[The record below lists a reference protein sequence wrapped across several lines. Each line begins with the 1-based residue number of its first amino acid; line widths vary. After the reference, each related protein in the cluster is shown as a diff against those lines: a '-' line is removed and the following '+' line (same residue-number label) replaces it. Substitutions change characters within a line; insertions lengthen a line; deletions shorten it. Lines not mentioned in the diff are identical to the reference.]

1 MGQYDLSVGAFLL
14 GTIVNT
20 YLFGLVTYQ
29 FLVYKTTEFN
39 DPLWI
44 KSIVAVLFFLDT
56 LHSVVEVYGA
66 WELCVTNFT
75 NPGILLKAGWVIPL
89 TAGATAICAL
99 LAQGFLAH
107 RVLIL
112 TKSRILVFAIG
123 IFSVAGCVTGMIAC
137 VKSGIIADVTKFKPL
152 TPYVIMWLGNQTAAD
167 LLITIALTAAYL
179 RSRTG
184 FRRTDHVLNRLIRG
198 AIQTG
203 LFASIFALGDLF
215 SFLFLNSTYMYVFF
229 AFPMGRIYTNT
240 MLDTLNSRTSIQKQL
255 NSGLD
260 TYPETD
266 ATTFCLQSRRSTYRT
281 GTTMT
286 SSQQPSVKKDIPIGG
301 YDEESGEQV

>member
-1 MGQYDLSVGAFLL
+1 MSAHWRISAHSGPTPAENFEMGQYDLSVGAFLL

-123 IFSVAGCVTGMIAC
+123 FFSIAGCVTGMIAC

-152 TPYVIMWLGNQTAAD
+152 TPYVI
-167 LLITIALTAAYL
+167 
-179 RSRTG
+179 SK
-184 FRRTDHVLNRLIRG
+184 V
-198 AIQTG
+198 
-203 LFASIFALGDLF
+203 
-215 SFLFLNSTYMYVFF
+215 
-229 AFPMGRIYTNT
+229 
-240 MLDTLNSRTSIQKQL
+240 
-255 NSGLD
+255 
-260 TYPETD
+260 
-266 ATTFCLQSRRSTYRT
+266 
-281 GTTMT
+281 
-286 SSQQPSVKKDIPIGG
+286 
-301 YDEESGEQV
+301 